1 MWSSF
6 DARRK
11 DAQRSIRRGWVAV
24 IASIVFHAVILAI
37 PSRDRTLEQAIGGT
51 TKSPMSVVIVNA
63 PTPAPTP
70 LPTPIQAPETPKEP
84 APQPKAPRVAATS
97 PRPSPAAP
105 QQAPA
110 AQAPQAI
117 PSPTA
122 PPQPAMDMAA
132 LIAARRAQRQTNEHD
147 ALAYAQR
154 RDQGPLLPRSSA
166 DQAIQ
171 RNLGSLAQGS
181 EGTSG
186 VFQIL
191 RKGQRTAEFAFNGWK
206 PDSSKRWRQVIE
218 VDAGIG
224 GDVELALVR
233 GMIKIIREHYQG
245 DFNWQSYKQGKVIT
259 LSARQQDNEK
269 LEDFLST
276 EFFGTPVLRRD
287 RTTTRPA
294 PPG

>member
-24 IASIVFHAVILAI
+24 IASIVFHAAILAI

-51 TKSPMSVVIVNA
+51 TRSPMSVVIVNA

-70 LPTPIQAPETPKEP
+70 LPTPIQAPQTPKEP
-84 APQPKAPRVAATS
+84 TPQPKAPRVAATT
-97 PRPSPAAP
+97 PRPSSAP
-105 QQAPA
+105 QAPTT
-110 AQAPQAI
+110 QAPQAI

-154 RDQGPLLPRSSA
+154 RDQGPLLPQSSA
-166 DQAIQ
+166 DLAIQ

-218 VDAGIG
+218 VDAGVG
-224 GDVELALVR
+224 GDVELALIR
-233 GMIKIIREHYQG
+233 GMIKIIREYYQG
-245 DFNWQSYKQGKVIT
+245 DFNWQSYKQGRVIV
-259 LSARQQDNEK
+259 LSARPEDNEK
-269 LEDFLST
+269 LEDFMST

-287 RTTTRPA
+287 RVTRPA

>member
-11 DAQRSIRRGWVAV
+11 DAQLSIRRGWIAV
-24 IASIVFHAVILAI
+24 IVSIVVHIGILAI
-37 PSRDRTLEQAIGGT
+37 PSRDRSLEQAIGGT
-51 TKSPMSVVIVNA
+51 QKSPMSVVIVQA
-63 PTPAPTP
+63 PTPAVVPVPTP
-70 LPTPIQAPETPKEP
+70 AQVPETPKAP
-84 APQPKAPRVAATS
+84 APEPRHPRVAATS
-97 PRPSPAAP
+97 PRP
-105 QQAPA
+105 APA
-110 AQAPQAI
+110 TPPPSAPVVPQTI

-122 PPQPAMDMAA
+122 PPQPAMDMGS
-132 LIAARRAQRQTNEHD
+132 LIAARRAQRQSYEHE

-154 RDQGPLLPRSSA
+154 RDQGPLLPQSSA

-206 PDSSKRWRQVIE
+206 PDASKRWRQVIE
-218 VDAGIG
+218 VDAGVG
-224 GDVELALVR
+224 GDVELALIR
-233 GMIKIIREHYQG
+233 GMIKIIREHYSG
-245 DFNWQSYKQGKVIT
+245 DFNWQSYKQGKVIVM
-259 LSARQQDNEK
+259 SARPEDNQK

-276 EFFGTPVLRRD
+276 EFFGTPVIRRD
-287 RTTTRPA
+287 RTTQPTV

>member
-70 LPTPIQAPETPKEP
+70 LPTPIQAPQTPKEP
-84 APQPKAPRVAATS
+84 TPQPKAPRVAATT
-97 PRPSPAAP
+97 PRPSSAP
-105 QQAPA
+105 QAPTT
-110 AQAPQAI
+110 QAPQAI

-218 VDAGIG
+218 VDAGVG
-224 GDVELALVR
+224 GDVELALIR
-233 GMIKIIREHYQG
+233 GMIKIIREYYQG
-245 DFNWQSYKQGKVIT
+245 DFNWQSYKQGRVIV
-259 LSARQQDNEK
+259 LSARPEDNEK
-269 LEDFLST
+269 LEDFMST
-276 EFFGTPVLRRD
+276 EFFGTPVIRRD
-287 RTTTRPA
+287 RATRPA

>member
-11 DAQRSIRRGWVAV
+11 DAERSIRRGWVAV
-24 IASIVFHAVILAI
+24 IASILFHAAIVAI

-70 LPTPIQAPETPKEP
+70 LTTPIQAPESPKAP
-84 APQPKAPRVAATS
+84 APEPKAPRVAATS
-97 PRPSPAAP
+97 PRPSTTAP
-105 QQAPA
+105 QTSSPPA
-110 AQAPQAI
+110 TQTI

-122 PPQPAMDMAA
+122 PPQPAMDMAS
-132 LIAARRAQRQTNEHD
+132 LIAARRAQRQSTEHE
-147 ALAYAQR
+147 ALAFAQR
-154 RDQGPLLPRSSA
+154 RDQGPLLPQSSA

-206 PDSSKRWRQVIE
+206 PDVSKRWRQVIE
-218 VDAGIG
+218 VDAGVG
-224 GDVELALVR
+224 GDVELALIR
-233 GMIKIIREHYQG
+233 GMIKIIREHYSG
-245 DFNWQSYKQGKVIT
+245 DFNWQSYKQGKVIV

-269 LEDFLST
+269 LEDFLSS

-287 RTTTRPA
+287 RTAQPI